1 MRLPNNCR
9 YAVTAMLELVIHR
22 ELGPVSLAHIPQR
35 QGVSLAGLV
44 KKNEVR
50 RIVRIH
56 NIKHGRACAPIGGGP
71 RLIDSQ
77 VPATGRRN
85 QEN

>member
-22 ELGPVSLAHIPQR
+22 ELGPASLAHIPQR
-35 QGVSLAGLV
+35 QGDSLAGLV
-44 KKNEVR
+44 KKNVVR

-56 NIKHGRACAPIGGGP
+56 NIKHGRACAPAGGP
-71 RLIDSQ
+71 RLIDSR